1 MLNGKYYIRDGK
13 SEIHF
18 HDNGQEEHVYYFKDG
33 HKIDWQKFDRN
44 GKLIDKMNKSA

>member
-1 MLNGKYYIRDGK
+1 MENQ
-13 SEIHF
+13 IHF